1 MSSDL
6 DLIPKAKN
14 VEGYPINLESTSL
27 KQEEQKKKMM
37 LVKCRSCAK
46 SFDTTFTV
54 QDFET
59 LSRNQM
65 ESGTLHLCPQCGNLS
80 LYVLKDYFEE
90 K

>member
-6 DLIPKAKN
+6 NLIPKTKN
-14 VEGYPINLESTSL
+14 TEAYPINLDVSAPP
-27 KQEEQKKKMM
+27 KQDEQEKKMM

-46 SFDTTFTV
+46 SFDTTFNV

-65 ESGTLHLCPQCGNLS
+65 ESGTLHLCPHCGNLS
-80 LYVLKDYFEE
+80 LYVLKDYCEE
-90 K
+90 